1 MSTAVLVSHVS
12 KVYKHYWGP
21 RSLLKEILLGV
32 TAHSRQWAL
41 KDVSFELE
49 EGEAFGVIGN
59 NGAGKS
65 TLLKILSGTAFP
77 TVGEAKVSGRISALL
92 ELGAGFHP
100 EFTGRENIY
109 FNGAL
114 QGLSRDEIKEREDE
128 IIGFSELSEF
138 VDKPVKT
145 YSSGMFLR
153 LGFAVATGFD
163 PSILIIDEA
172 LAVGDQHF
180 QKKCTDRIMRFR
192 REGKTILFC
201 SHNLHQV
208 KTLCERTLWLDRG
221 AVVAID
227 SSAQVVDGYT
237 NELRQEQTPT
247 DGHSRDHARPS
258 LDCAVERVALLDAA
272 GNPCNDF
279 TTGDC
284 LRLDVWATFGT
295 RFEGT
300 PGVAVSLIR
309 NDGLV
314 FYTTANIMDGVELR
328 EIEPGHFY
336 VSLVFP
342 NLPLLSGLY
351 YFTVVTTDQ
360 DNLQAYHI
368 AERAATFTVQ
378 STTGLGSV
386 RLDHRWNNQLSPGP
400 SNSGMDG

>member
-1 MSTAVLVSHVS
+1 MSTAVVVSHVS

-21 RSLLKEILLGV
+21 SSLLKEILLGV

-49 EGEAFGVIGN
+49 EGEAFGIVGD

-65 TLLKILSGTAFP
+65 TLLKILAGTAFP
-77 TVGEAKVSGRISALL
+77 TVGEAKVNGRISALL

-114 QGLSRDEIKEREDE
+114 QGLSRQEIKEREDE

-163 PSILIIDEA
+163 PVVLIIDEA

-180 QKKCTDRIMRFR
+180 QKKCTDRITQFR

-201 SHNLHQV
+201 SHNLYQV
-208 KTLCERTLWLDRG
+208 KTLCERALWLDRG
-221 AVVAID
+221 AVMALD
-227 SSAQVVDGYT
+227 SSARVVDQYT
-237 NELRQEQTPT
+237 NELREERTPT
-247 DGHSRDHARPS
+247 DGRAPEHPKDS
-258 LDCAVERVALLDAA
+258 LDCAVDKVAILDAA
-272 GNPCNDF
+272 GRPCNDF

-284 LRLDVWATFGT
+284 LRLDIWAFFGD
-295 RFEGT
+295 RFHGT
-300 PGVAVSLIR
+300 PGVAASIVR
-309 NDGLV
+309 NDGVV
-314 FYTTANIMDGVELR
+314 FYTTTNTKDGVELL
-328 EIEPGHFY
+328 ELEPGRFY
-336 VSLVFP
+336 GSLVFP

-351 YFTVVTTDQ
+351 YFNVVTTDQ

-368 AERAATFTVQ
+368 VERAASFTVQ
-378 STTGLGSV
+378 SPTDSGSV
-386 RLDHRWNNQLSPGP
+386 RLEHHWNNRLPEP
-400 SNSGMDG
+400 KSGTG

>member
-1 MSTAVLVSHVS
+1 MSTAVVVSHVS

-32 TAHSRQWAL
+32 TAHSPQWAL
-41 KDVSFELE
+41 KDVSFDLE
-49 EGEAFGVIGN
+49 EGEAFGIVGD

-65 TLLKILSGTAFP
+65 TLLKILAGTAFP

-114 QGLSRDEIKEREDE
+114 QGLSREEIKEREDE

-163 PSILIIDEA
+163 PVVLIIDEA

-180 QKKCTDRIMRFR
+180 QKKCTDRITQFR

-201 SHNLHQV
+201 SHNLYQV
-208 KTLCERTLWLDRG
+208 KTLCERALWLDRG
-221 AVVAID
+221 AVLALD
-227 SSAQVVDGYT
+227 SSARVVDQYT
-237 NELRQEQTPT
+237 NELRQERTPT
-247 DGHSRDHARPS
+247 EGHASEHPKES
-258 LDCAVERVALLDAA
+258 LDCAIDKVAILDAA
-272 GNPCNDF
+272 GRPCSDF

-284 LRLDVWATFGT
+284 LRLDIWAFFGNGF
-295 RFEGT
+295 RGT
-300 PGVAVSLIR
+300 PGVAASIVR
-309 NDGLV
+309 NDGVV
-314 FYTTANIMDGVELR
+314 FYTTTNTQDGVELLELEHGR
-328 EIEPGHFY
+328 FY
-336 VSLVFP
+336 GSLVFP

-351 YFTVVTTDQ
+351 YFNVVTTDQ

-368 AERAATFTVQ
+368 VERAAGFTVQ
-378 STTGLGSV
+378 SPTDSGSV
-386 RLDHRWNNQLSPGP
+386 RLEHHWNNRLPPTDQQAK
-400 SNSGMDG
+400 